1 MTEKSLSLER
11 SNLVRFAGVRR
22 QGIGLKWKITGAFVG
37 VIALLGLLVVGI
49 VNQLMGR
56 ALRTQIDQRA
66 FVIATN
72 LSDVA
77 AGHVVGRNLLALHA
91 LLTKYALL
99 EGVAYT
105 FIEDAKGE

>member
-1 MTEKSLSLER
+1 MSRIYEALMKVERRETQESPSPESLLTMRSLR
-11 SNLVRFAGVRR
+11 VRW
-22 QGIGLKWKITGAFVG
+22 QDMGLNWKITGTFVG

-66 FVIATN
+66 LVIATN

-77 AGHVVGRNLLALHA
+77 AGPPTGA
-91 LLTKYALL
+91 
-99 EGVAYT
+99 
-105 FIEDAKGE
+105 